1 MAIINHIRTQDYS
14 SRASGR
20 KSTNG
25 DKSEYSSVSPTI
37 DKLKERMEQNKA
49 HGGPSGSFGTTSK
62 PSTGTTGT
70 GTSTP
75 STGTTG
81 TGTLPGIG
89 ENTGESSPVD
99 EYLKLL
105 NGSGSYDDSYWTKIS
120 NALLSNNNHSRNKAD
135 AHEKYYTDLVADYK
149 SQNPLETDWG
159 KAIMAQYGLDGDSA
173 ASAELADS
181 ASSNG
186 GNIDSYA
193 EANARRQKLSYLNS
207 GINAV
212 NDASNQRFSN
222 MLSALEKM
230 GVDTAN
236 LLGIGTENVSSAMGA
251 AQDRYAQDTDSTIAY
266 NEMLQNLAPYYL
278 SSDGSSSEASSLTA
292 TDRAN
297 IRKQLEDAYT
307 SGGETGLLKMG
318 ESILAD
324 YSNDST
330 IDNLIEQYYQII
342 TGSNGSGTGSSGTGS
357 NVKRN
362 GNNYV
367 FSLSNFEELTDSD
380 GDYSRL
386 PDFVKKIVEQSAE
399 QLNTTPEDYV
409 SGIRSGK
416 YTKPNWLTGGYIS
429 PSRFRQYFEDA
440 EDNQG
445 ITGLPD
451 WVQQKL
457 REEAEEK
464 GTTAVKY
471 AKGILTGDY
480 AYPSWLRSASYEG

>member
-1 MAIINHIRTQDYS
+1 MAILNHIRTQDYS

-25 DKSEYSSVSPTI
+25 DKSEYS
-37 DKLKERMEQNKA
+37 KERMEQNKA
-49 HGGPSGSFGTTSK
+49 RGETSGSFGTTSK
-62 PSTGTTGT
+62 PSTG
-70 GTSTP
+70 S
-75 STGTTG
+75 TG

-89 ENTGESSPVD
+89 ENTGESSSVD

-120 NALLSNNNHSRNKAD
+120 NALLSNNNYSRNKAD

-230 GVDTAN
+230 GVNTAN

-278 SSDGSSSEASSLTA
+278 SSDSSSSEASSLTA

-342 TGSNGSGTGSSGTGS
+342 TGEKGSETGS

-416 YTKPNWLTGGYIS
+416 YAKPNWLTGGYIS

-445 ITGLPD
+445 ISGLPE

-480 AYPSWLRSASYEG
+480 AYPSWLRSASYEGQ